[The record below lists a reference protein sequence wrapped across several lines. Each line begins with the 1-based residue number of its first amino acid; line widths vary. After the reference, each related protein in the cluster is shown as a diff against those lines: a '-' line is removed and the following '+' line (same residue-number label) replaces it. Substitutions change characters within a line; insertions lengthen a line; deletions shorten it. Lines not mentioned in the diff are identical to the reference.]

1 MVAFV
6 AFANALAF
14 TVVTL
19 YVTPFT
25 LTVAETVTL
34 LLLVAFTALTA
45 AVPFLF
51 TFTVVPLEAFTL
63 LFVTGV
69 TEVVGLCTADAD
81 AAEPNVRA
89 AAIAHTSTFFIAFT
103 IFSILLS

>member
-1 MVAFV
+1 MNALLLINLIEAGSVILVAFV

-34 LLLVAFTALTA
+34 LPVSYTH
-45 AVPFLF
+45 
-51 TFTVVPLEAFTL
+51 LEPVIYRKCACWTISIENQ
-63 LFVTGV
+63 T
-69 TEVVGLCTADAD
+69 TI
-81 AAEPNVRA
+81 N
-89 AAIAHTSTFFIAFT
+89 ITSVNGNNKSFPIH
-103 IFSILLS
+103 IFMNG

>member
-1 MVAFV
+1 MLTLIVTFFVLTPLKAPFLTVIDFLPLRTIVFTFLAPVNALLLINLIEAGSVILVAFV

-45 AVPFLF
+45 AVPFCLR
-51 TFTVVPLEAFTL
+51 L
-63 LFVTGV
+63 L
-69 TEVVGLCTADAD
+69 LY
-81 AAEPNVRA
+81 
-89 AAIAHTSTFFIAFT
+89 H
-103 IFSILLS
+103 

>member
-1 MVAFV
+1 MNALLLIVLIEAGSVILVAFV

-51 TFTVVPLEAFTL
+51 TFTVHRDSFRRKKRIMQNEKPYCF
-63 LFVTGV
+63 
-69 TEVVGLCTADAD
+69 
-81 AAEPNVRA
+81 
-89 AAIAHTSTFFIAFT
+89 
-103 IFSILLS
+103 